1 MRFNKFP
8 TDILLKILS
17 FCRVVD
23 ALKIEMT
30 SKHLQ
35 DVVSIRSVWL
45 YFWRNADLEHAP
57 QISQSHSADE
67 LTDEELRDHVV
78 RAVRGHYNW
87 SSVNPRVTSTIKM
100 KVGGRPKR
108 LRFPTGRRHLIGY
121 LQRDGGHIHCWDL
134 SEEKQGQSM
143 KYAWQAAKRKPPINM
158 TCQYTNDRTSLMVA
172 YCVLITNTQLLI
184 EVVEFNFRKN
194 LPVVRCTKTV
204 EDTLGSRRRKIC
216 MRGPFV
222 VVATR
227 RHFIF
232 VNWETGV
239 MVFASVAAFMSIF
252 DIKVIDGSLLFV
264 VFRVSA
270 VQIAV
275 NSDVKLA
282 IASLSDIFSQATTGK
297 STMQNIDVFLSTEI
311 TIDMSVIMSHST
323 DTSCHLK
330 AVTLHGL
337 YVPSS
342 VPGNYNGKEELI
354 DTISVLSSMPS
365 THTSESRGSY
375 LIAHIICLVKDKE
388 TQSLSFIRYSCSQP
402 YQLPVYLWD
411 IDIQVSKSGRILYF
425 SESRLFDSSY
435 HALTLASL
443 WSGNPGGLLQSKRVS
458 GRSRIVLDYNSGA
471 ICHGPTRACPISRKG
486 YVPLKYY
493 D

>member
-1 MRFNKFP
+1 MRFNKSP

-23 ALKIEMT
+23 ALKIEMARTT

-100 KVGGRPKR
+100 EVGGRPKL
-108 LRFPTGRRHLIGY
+108 LRFPPGRRHLIGY
-121 LQRDGGHIHCWDL
+121 LQREGGHIQCWDL
-134 SEEKQGQSM
+134 SEEKQAQSI
-143 KYAWQAAKRKPPINM
+143 KYAWQAPERRPPINM

-172 YCVLITNTQLLI
+172 YCVFLTNTQLLI

-204 EDTLGSRRRKIC
+204 PVEDTLESCNRKIC
-216 MRGPFV
+216 MRGHFI
-222 VVATR
+222 VVATT

-239 MVFASVAAFMSIF
+239 MASMFIF
-252 DIKVIDGSLLFV
+252 DIKIIDGSLLFT
-264 VFRVSA
+264 VFHVAADRLA
-270 VQIAV
+270 E

-282 IASLSDIFSQATTGK
+282 IASLSDIFSQATMGK
-297 STMQNIDVFLSTEI
+297 STMTDINVFLSTEI
-311 TIDMSVIMSHST
+311 TIDMSVTLSGST
-323 DTSCHLK
+323 HTKLQMK
-330 AVTLHGL
+330 AVTLHGP

-342 VPGNYNGKEELI
+342 IPGNYNGQDELI
-354 DTISVLSSMPS
+354 STISVLSSMPS
-365 THTSESRGSY
+365 THIQESGGSH

-388 TQSLSFIRYSCSQP
+388 TQSFSFIRYSCSQP
-402 YQLPVYLWD
+402 YQVPVDHWD
-411 IDIQVSKSGRILYF
+411 IDIQMSKSGRILYF
-425 SESRLFDSSY
+425 AEIRHSDTSY

-458 GRSRIVLDYNSGA
+458 GRSRITWIDLDYNSGA
-471 ICHGPTRACPISRKG
+471 TCPGPTKE
-486 YVPLKYY
+486 YVLLEYY